1 MISFLQSNVALLCVM
16 RVCVSVSAGHPG
28 NGPGPECAL
37 PAKQGPSLLQISQLS
52 TLAPQNNMSMPA
64 TRVESFCASLCPVEK
79 TSEQVAVVAVMLSVL
94 AVAVVCVSLAHCS
107 RDMAATSG
115 RSSASGAPSRAATIR
130 LDALD
135 GLRTL
140 FTIHII
146 FFHRHEAYSDSS
158 LWWWSAGDEVSMFFM
173 LSGFVQCLTDLQK
186 GVLFYGRRETLAF
199 FARRLGRLC
208 PAYYAAGLWLRFG
221 FVSCARLLQAIAHF
235 LFLQTLMPVVCTDN
249 CCYQG
254 TWLYVNGPGWFVS
267 ALLLIS
273 LFYPLFYR
281 MLPRG
286 CIMKQCFVLAV
297 VIVLESIQ
305 TTMILPN
312 FKTLYFAPVRALT
325 FIIGMLVAQLAR
337 SVCALFP
344 HWLHWGRLFDAGMVM
359 SLCLS
364 LATST
369 TPLQTHPTAIHGM
382 CVTACFT
389 LVCIS
394 CVGMAGYDKSGS
406 FLEAFLSCR
415 LLVAASAYS
424 YGAYI
429 YQSAIFKT
437 FDTFKGTSPVPVA
450 VEYFVCNCAP
460 WLCAILSKHFLEDPL
475 NTGLGKM
482 MLGAKQPPDLKSASA
497 GVEAIST

>member
-208 PAYYAAGLWLRFG
+208 PAYYAAGLWIVFG
-221 FVSCARLLQAIAHF
+221 LDCKSGVAQTVAHF

-337 SVCALFP
+337 SVCASFP
-344 HWLHWGRLFDAGMVM
+344 DWPGWGRLFDA
-359 SLCLS
+359 SLTMALLAS
-364 LATST
+364 LTNS
-369 TPLQTHPTAIHGM
+369 PPAIQGM
-382 CVTACFT
+382 CITACFT

-415 LLVAASAYS
+415 LLAAASAYS

>member
-208 PAYYAAGLWLRFG
+208 PAYYAAGLWIVFG
-221 FVSCARLLQAIAHF
+221 LDCKSGVAQTVAHF

-337 SVCALFP
+337 SVCASFP
-344 HWLHWGRLFDAGMVM
+344 DWPGWGRLFDA
-359 SLCLS
+359 SLTMALLAS
-364 LATST
+364 LTNS
-369 TPLQTHPTAIHGM
+369 PPAIQGM
-382 CVTACFT
+382 CITACFT

-394 CVGMAGYDKSGS
+394 CAGMAAYDSNNNKSGS
-406 FLEAFLSCR
+406 FLEPLLSCR

>member
-337 SVCALFP
+337 SVCASFP
-344 HWLHWGRLFDAGMVM
+344 DWPGWGRLFDA
-359 SLCLS
+359 SLTMALLAS
-364 LATST
+364 LTNS
-369 TPLQTHPTAIHGM
+369 PPAIQGM
-382 CVTACFT
+382 CITACFT

-394 CVGMAGYDKSGS
+394 CAGMAAYDSNNNKSGS
-406 FLEAFLSCR
+406 FLEPLLSCR

-429 YQSAIFKT
+429 YQVGVFNT
-437 FDTFKGTSPVPVA
+437 VDLFKGRNPLPVSI
-450 VEYFVCNCAP
+450 ECFVCTCGP
-460 WLCAILSKHFLEDPL
+460 WLIAMFSKHCLEDPL

-482 MLGAKQPPDLKSASA
+482 MLGAEQPPDLKSASA
-497 GVEAIST
+497 EVEANRK